1 MSSLLKELC
10 TDTTKLIGEKTL
22 MNKKDLTS
30 QVVNS
35 VNLITTQD
43 LPTELAE
50 LSEENLQLV
59 VGGTGGCCCGSGSGG
74 TGSGSGGTG
83 SGSGGT
89 GGGGRE
95 VHIDKDGNIV
105 VKYPKSSAISA
116 FKNNSLY
123 DITL

>member
-1 MSSLLKELC
+1 
-10 TDTTKLIGEKTL
+10 

-89 GGGGRE
+89 GSGSGGTGGGGRE

-116 FKNNSLY
+116 F
-123 DITL
+123 

>member
-1 MSSLLKELC
+1 
-10 TDTTKLIGEKTL
+10 
-22 MNKKDLTS
+22 MNKKNLTS

-50 LSEENLQLV
+50 LSEEDLQLV
-59 VGGTGGCCCGSGSGG
+59 AGGTGGCCCGSGSGG

-89 GGGGRE
+89 GSSGGGGHE
-95 VHIDKDGNIV
+95 VHIDKDGKIV
-105 VKYPKSSAISA
+105 VKYPKSLTASA
-116 FKNNSLY
+116 F
-123 DITL
+123 

>member
-74 TGSGSGGTG
+74 TGSD
-83 SGSGGT
+83 SGGT
-89 GGGGRE
+89 GGGGHQ

-116 FKNNSLY
+116 FENNSLHS
-123 DITL
+123 ISL